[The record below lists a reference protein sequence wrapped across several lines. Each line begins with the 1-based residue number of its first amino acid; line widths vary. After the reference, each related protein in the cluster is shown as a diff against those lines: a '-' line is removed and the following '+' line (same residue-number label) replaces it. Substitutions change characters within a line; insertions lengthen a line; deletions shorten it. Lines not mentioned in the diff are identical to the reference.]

1 MPAMPDAED
10 VRRIAL
16 SLPDTTE
23 KIAWSMP
30 TFRVAGKMFATLP
43 EDETSIAVRCP
54 KEERDELAL
63 AEPEKFW
70 IADHEAQFAWVR
82 VRLAALEDEEN
93 CGTSSPTPGARPPRP
108 GCSRRTPDW
117 GCRRRADGTGRTALP
132 LSVPRGRIPIT
143 RDRRVGGGRR
153 RAHPTLTGATQTPAG
168 TPPAVNRLIRSRSD
182 PASSPCAARCSS
194 NCP

>member
-1 MPAMPDAED
+1 MAAATVPVMPDAED

-54 KEERDELAL
+54 KEERDELVL
-63 AEPEKFW
+63 AEPDKFW

-82 VRLAALEDEEN
+82 AWLSALDDEGELRDILADSWRQAAPSSLLE
-93 CGTSSPTPGARPPRP
+93 
-108 GCSRRTPDW
+108 
-117 GCRRRADGTGRTALP
+117 
-132 LSVPRGRIPIT
+132 
-143 RDRRVGGGRR
+143 
-153 RAHPTLTGATQTPAG
+153 AHPELGPPTGE
-168 TPPAVNRLIRSRSD
+168 
-182 PASSPCAARCSS
+182 
-194 NCP
+194 

>member
-1 MPAMPDAED
+1 MRTATVPAMQDVED

-54 KEERDELAL
+54 KEERDELVL

-82 VRLAALEDEEN
+82 VRLAALEDEDELRDILAD
-93 CGTSSPTPGARPPRP
+93 SWRQAAPTRLLDAYPELG
-108 GCSRRTPDW
+108 
-117 GCRRRADGTGRTALP
+117 LP
-132 LSVPRGRIPIT
+132 
-143 RDRRVGGGRR
+143 
-153 RAHPTLTGATQTPAG
+153 
-168 TPPAVNRLIRSRSD
+168 SD
-182 PASSPCAARCSS
+182 S
-194 NCP
+194 

>member
-1 MPAMPDAED
+1 MPDAED

-30 TFRVAGKMFATLP
+30 TFRVADKMFATLP

-54 KEERDELAL
+54 KEERDELVL

-82 VRLAALEDEEN
+82 ARLSEIEDEGELHDILAD
-93 CGTSSPTPGARPPRP
+93 SWRQAAP
-108 GCSRRTPDW
+108 SRLLDAYPEL
-117 GCRRRADGTGRTALP
+117 G
-132 LSVPRGRIPIT
+132 
-143 RDRRVGGGRR
+143 
-153 RAHPTLTGATQTPAG
+153 
-168 TPPAVNRLIRSRSD
+168 RSD
-182 PASSPCAARCSS
+182 PPRG
-194 NCP
+194 

>member
-1 MPAMPDAED
+1 MAADTVPAMPDAED

-82 VRLAALEDEEN
+82 ARLDALEDEGELRDILAD
-93 CGTSSPTPGARPPRP
+93 SWRQAAPTR
-108 GCSRRTPDW
+108 
-117 GCRRRADGTGRTALP
+117 L
-132 LSVPRGRIPIT
+132 LE
-143 RDRRVGGGRR
+143 
-153 RAHPTLTGATQTPAG
+153 AHPRLGLAAG
-168 TPPAVNRLIRSRSD
+168 E
-182 PASSPCAARCSS
+182 
-194 NCP
+194 